1 MPGGLLQ
8 LVGKGAQDE
17 LMTGNPSFTHFK
29 TVYKRHTEFAMEHMR
44 LDMRTT
50 SLDLPSQGF
59 KSMRVKVDRNAQLV
73 HDCYIHVTIPDIFSP
88 VAPITQG
95 IHPEV
100 NSSAQAIGYEFQ
112 WIPNLGYNMINSVSV
127 LINGTA
133 VVTHTGEWM
142 KLYSYSLHDSNKRDI
157 VDKMIGHTK
166 EFIDPA
172 NAYDRLNQY
181 PHAIST
187 LSQVA
192 GPSIPGRDLVIPLHF
207 WFCEDVGSSLPL
219 VALQYSEVEF
229 VIEFKNMYQLFTVLD
244 VRDSNPKGTFGTR
257 IAPDLASPEFSMDHF
272 LSPPTVNASPV
283 NTTLKTWAL
292 NPYIE
297 ANYIFLGDAEVVHL
311 AKSDNAYKIKELR
324 NVKADRVHGAG
335 NDVEITMVNLCTRLI
350 WGGQRSDA
358 VQNNQW
364 DNYTNWLDNKKAPLI
379 TAVNTPFP
387 ATPWYSSP
395 VAVGQNVTDNDI
407 LVDATLMLDGA
418 EREQTKTRDFY
429 SLLQNY
435 KHHTGKTVTALPGM
449 YTYSFALD
457 HHTTQPSGHL
467 NGSQFNKTV
476 LRLTTQEPPFTDAV
490 ISTQQC
496 VFKNS
501 ALNNRPVGVINPAL
515 VNPDQVVT
523 IINKPVIEVYEYTY
537 SIQVYIESYNF
548 LRITRGIANV
558 VFSS

>member
-1 MPGGLLQ
+1 
-8 LVGKGAQDE
+8 
-17 LMTGNPSFTHFK
+17 
-29 TVYKRHTEFAMEHMR
+29 
-44 LDMRTT
+44 
-50 SLDLPSQGF
+50 
-59 KSMRVKVDRNAQLV
+59 
-73 HDCYIHVTIPDIFSP
+73 
-88 VAPITQG
+88 
-95 IHPEV
+95 
-100 NSSAQAIGYEFQ
+100 
-112 WIPNLGYNMINSVSV
+112 
-127 LINGTA
+127 
-133 VVTHTGEWM
+133 
-142 KLYSYSLHDSNKRDI
+142 
-157 VDKMIGHTK
+157 
-166 EFIDPA
+166 
-172 NAYDRLNQY
+172 
-181 PHAIST
+181 
-187 LSQVA
+187 
-192 GPSIPGRDLVIPLHF
+192 
-207 WFCEDVGSSLPL
+207 
-219 VALQYSEVEF
+219 
-229 VIEFKNMYQLFTVLD
+229 
-244 VRDSNPKGTFGTR
+244 
-257 IAPDLASPEFSMDHF
+257 
-272 LSPPTVNASPV
+272 V